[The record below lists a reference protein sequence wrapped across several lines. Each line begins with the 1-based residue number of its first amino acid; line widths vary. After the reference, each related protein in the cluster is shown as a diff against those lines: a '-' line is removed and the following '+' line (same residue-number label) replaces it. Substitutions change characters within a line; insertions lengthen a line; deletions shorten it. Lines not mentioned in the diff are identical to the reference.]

1 MVVKFLKQSWLVMV
15 AALTFGLLV
24 AAVDGQL
31 KDRIKQN
38 AIEKRNRELHSLFQE
53 YGEECQFAE
62 QTGKNKQGEAVTYF
76 TATDADGQIVGY
88 AMEHVGGGFADK
100 IILLVAVDANL
111 EKIKGYSVM
120 KSNETP
126 GFGDKIIGD
135 FQKEFVNCSAEKLK
149 VETEG
154 KGFKKYDTEDD
165 VIVAITGA
173 TVSSEAVTKIVNEA
187 IVILRQIIARGTSE

>member
-1 MVVKFLKQSWLVMV
+1 MVVKFLKQSWLVM
-15 AALTFGLLV
+15 ASALAFGLLV

-38 AIEKRNRELHSLFQE
+38 AIKKRNRELRSLFQE
-53 YGEECQFAE
+53 YGEGCQFAE
-62 QTGKNKQGEAVTYF
+62 QTGINNQGEEVTFF
-76 TATDADGQIVGY
+76 TATEASGQVVGY

-100 IILLVAVDANL
+100 IILLIAVDASV

-135 FQKEFVNCSAEKLK
+135 FQKEFVNCKAIKLR
-149 VETEG
+149 VEA
-154 KGFKKYDTEDD
+154 KGDRYQPEDD
-165 VIVAITGA
+165 IIVAITGA
-173 TVSSEAVTKIVNEA
+173 TISSEAVTKIVNEA
-187 IVILRQIIARGTSE
+187 VVILKEITEKN